1 MSCPNTMPDITE
13 PGVTEALNDAEQDA
27 KVAEALRLEEE
38 ITLRQAIAETPALK
52 SFSLLPDSYLD
63 SYKLKRC
70 EAAKLVNQLA
80 TRIVRPSSAVPMICT
95 GPVCSIKHVCTL
107 REARAHDDQIQFPI
121 GYTCPVEA
129 SLIDFWR
136 QDYYKTLKIDTQ
148 DKIERDRIEE
158 LLEIDLTLWRIS
170 SVIASKGYTVENMV
184 GAVQGLPLMK
194 TELNPLLEAKDK
206 AAKRKDR
213 ILDEL
218 IATREA
224 KEKSAL
230 RRAKGQLLE
239 RSVGWYKAIES
250 RAKELG
256 VAEIV
261 ESPVDKAIER
271 AKQEAIE
278 FKPDV
283 LS

>member
-1 MSCPNTMPDITE
+1 MPRTDPMHDITE
-13 PGVTEALNDAEQDA
+13 PRVAEVLAEAEQDA
-27 KVAEALRLEEE
+27 KTEESLRLEEE
-38 ITLRQAIAETPALK
+38 ISLRQAVNETPALK
-52 SFSLLPDSYLD
+52 SFGLLPDSYLD

-70 EAAKLVNQLA
+70 EVVKLVNQLA

-95 GPVCSIKHVCTL
+95 GPVCQIKHVCTL
-107 REARAHDDQIQFPI
+107 RETRDHDTVIQFPI
-121 GYTCPVEA
+121 GYPCPIET

-136 QDYYKTLKIDTQ
+136 QDYYRTLKIDVQ

-170 SVIASKGYTVENMV
+170 SIIASKGYTVENMV
-184 GAVQGLPLMK
+184 GAVQGIPLMK

-218 IATREA
+218 IATRES

-239 RSVGWYKAIES
+239 RSVGWYKSIES

-256 VAEIV
+256 VTGV
-261 ESPVDKAIER
+261 ESPIELAIEK
-271 AKQEAIE
+271 AKQEEIE
-278 FKPDV
+278 FKPDA